1 MAQPES
7 PNGALKALRAKY
19 KKELYGEENQ
29 GFLNDILALTIAE
42 VGESSAEAQRAV
54 LETLMN
60 RADAYGRSIKKE
72 YGGGYYQPVNTKTIS
87 KQLKKIQDNESLRD
101 TIKERVKEVFEG
113 SNESNFALHNGSA
126 GVAKKARDLADVRK
140 VIKYGSGSETFYN
153 KSKDDGADHYGS
165 GVIKLEL
172 KWINQFGI
180 PPEAPTPNIRPEINS
195 KSRDGKSTSTNEDQ
209 DYPVLTEKAEQLK
222 GEVAGGF
229 VSLAANMFPDR
240 VAAAITSSLPSNIAS
255 LPSASKISGE
265 ILESIRSGEG
275 VKSFTSA
282 VEKISSA
289 DTPVGRLQAIGDI
302 ATEYE
307 ADIKALYPDL
317 GNIDFKSAVE
327 GIVNIAG
334 QESPSQRLISGLKM
348 METMDPDKLMTVGD
362 VLKESTMFI
371 AANYD
376 VENLK
381 DQPLSTLFDVNKLSN
396 LGEATYKAFDENQE
410 MSDLETAPESVAAK
424 LGFLAKALYGSKE
437 EQAKALEYL
446 TKGQLPDIPGL
457 EESLPTLLS
466 GSLEDI
472 AKTPLVTEQ
481 LGNLPERILTARRP
495 EAIETALTRF
505 AGDIISKETDGAI
518 DRNTSQTL
526 LAGGTEEEAKKMR
539 QTIGGM
545 ALDNFIESNPTL
557 AGIVQWFSENKEL
570 ITLLGSAGAMAGLSS
585 LLGGGALG
593 GFAAGAGGIAGARLL
608 LGEEGFNE
616 FTGMMKQAAAPV
628 FDMASGFLEESGLA
642 DIEGI
647 GSFLKGT
654 LDLGRE
660 NPLAGLAAI
669 SGNLSSAAGILAA
682 TNIDTLMGK
691 TSTIIETLSTEVGQ
705 DTQVSSDSAAVG
717 NGDASTQQTTPTAPS
732 GQQAQNPGNPA
743 IESQASMFHMLAY
756 PNYQDFGR
764 TGMGAKAGI

>member
-153 KSKDDGADHYGS
+153 KSKDDGSDHYGS

-209 DYPVLTEKAEQLK
+209 DYPVLTERTEQLK

-289 DTPVGRLQAIGDI
+289 GTPVGRLQAIGDI

-317 GNIDFKSAVE
+317 ASIDFKSAVE

-334 QESPSQRLISGLKM
+334 EESPSQRLVSGLRM

-362 VLKESTMFI
+362 VLKENTGIIEKSF
-371 AANYD
+371 D
-376 VENLK
+376 VENFK
-381 DQPLSTLFDVNKLSN
+381 DQPLSTLFDVNKLSEQGKAAFAPYKN
-396 LGEATYKAFDENQE
+396 IPISTFEAN
-410 MSDLETAPESVAAK
+410 PESPIAK
-424 LGFLAKALYGSKE
+424 LGLLGKALYGTKE

>member
-153 KSKDDGADHYGS
+153 KSKDDGSDHYGS

-195 KSRDGKSTSTNEDQ
+195 KSRDGKSTSTNEDK

-289 DTPVGRLQAIGDI
+289 GTPVGRLQAIGDI

-307 ADIKALYPDL
+307 ADIKALYPNL
-317 GNIDFKSAVE
+317 GNINFKSAVE

-334 QESPSQRLISGLKM
+334 QESPSQRLVSGIKLIEQNDPDKIVKLGDILGNLEASALKLGENWKDKPLSELFDTERFSKEDIDLYRETEEQTKGLFNIPGIGKGYAIQAVLFSENNQIQKDAIISLMSSIPEEKMPDISGLK
-348 METMDPDKLMTVGD
+348 
-362 VLKESTMFI
+362 
-371 AANYD
+371 
-376 VENLK
+376 
-381 DQPLSTLFDVNKLSN
+381 
-396 LGEATYKAFDENQE
+396 
-410 MSDLETAPESVAAK
+410 
-424 LGFLAKALYGSKE
+424 
-437 EQAKALEYL
+437 
-446 TKGQLPDIPGL
+446 
-457 EESLPTLLS
+457 ESLPTLLS

-717 NGDASTQQTTPTAPS
+717 NGDASAQQTTPTAPS

-743 IESQASMFHMLAY
+743 IESQASMYHMLAH

-764 TGMGAKAGI
+764 TGMGSVAGI